1 MLGIHISYN
10 HLDLILHANDS
21 DTHFHPFQLQ
31 FFYSEL
37 FNMVYYWINWHAF
50 EPFHSE
56 DMSFSY
62 GLYRVIAEFLQKF
75 YVFLWCVLILS
86 AEWKFEP
93 VFFPLIVY
101 LVHFLPDDRSVC
113 MYSAVCV
120 LFFMQL
126 IFIAQ
131 VILENILLRNIK
143 ILHLERSHLTNISWR
158 PFCWGNISVLFESF
172 QKVFYEFADIDP

>member
-1 MLGIHISYN
+1 MLLN
-10 HLDLILHANDS
+10 HFIQKIC
-21 DTHFHPFQLQ
+21 HFHIVCTEWLQ
-31 FFYSEL
+31 NFPRNFMYFFD
-37 FNMVYYWINWHAF
+37 V
-50 EPFHSE
+50 
-56 DMSFSY
+56 FSY
-62 GLYRVIAEFLQKF
+62 LVLSGNLNLFFFLF
-75 YVFLWCVLILS
+75 
-86 AEWKFEP
+86 
-93 VFFPLIVY
+93 IVY

-120 LFFMQL
+120 FFFMQL

-143 ILHLERSHLTNISWR
+143 ILHLERSYLTNISWR